1 MDIAAEIPKRHIL
14 TVSELTTLIKSTI
27 ESTFYDVWVEGEIY
41 NLRVPTSGHVYFTLK
56 DNSSQIKGVL
66 FRSAARCLKFIPQ
79 DGMHVLCRGRI
90 TIYEFRGEYQV
101 VVHYL
106 EPKGVGALLIA
117 FEQLKERLAKEGLFD
132 DARKRSIPALP
143 QKIGIVTSPTGAA
156 IRDILKVID
165 RRFANV
171 EILIAP
177 ASVQGERAA
186 PEIVEAIAELNS
198 IEDIDVIIVA
208 RGGGGME
215 DLWPFNEEIVAR
227 AIYHSR
233 IPVISAV
240 GHEIDYTIADFVSD
254 LRAPTPSAAAEMVV
268 KNKED
273 VQGYIGT
280 LGSRLIYA
288 KKTFLDKRRERLY
301 ALSRRVLSPEREINR
316 YIQRLDDIEN
326 RLNLGV
332 QRVIKDRRHHVEGLL
347 KDIWAFNPRHPILLH
362 RQRLEAYTGSLVKNT
377 SHLIALKGNAL
388 QGLVAKL
395 DSLSPLAILARGYS
409 ITRKLPSLAVVKAS
423 RDVQRGDKVDV
434 RLHEGNIVCVVEDVS
449 AALGKHLE
457 GQRR

>member
-1 MDIAAEIPKRHIL
+1 MDIAAEIPKRHVL
-14 TVSELTTLIKSTI
+14 TVSELTSLIKSTL
-27 ESTFYDVWVEGEIY
+27 EKTFYDVWVEGEIY

-56 DNSSQIKGVL
+56 DNSSQIKAVL
-66 FRSAARCLKFIPQ
+66 FRSSARLLKFIPQ
-79 DGMHVLCRGRI
+79 DGMHVLCSGRI

-101 VVHYL
+101 VVDYM

-117 FEQLKERLAKEGLFD
+117 FEQLKERLSAEGLFD
-132 DARKRSIPALP
+132 DARKRPIPVLP
-143 QKIGIVTSPTGAA
+143 KKIGIVTSPTGAA

-171 EILIAP
+171 EIIIAP

-186 PEIVEAIAELNS
+186 PEIVEAIAELNN
-198 IEDIDVIIVA
+198 IEDIDVLIVA

-227 AIYHSR
+227 AIYHSG

-273 VQGYIGT
+273 IQNHLRNLYE
-280 LGSRLIYA
+280 RLVYTQRI
-288 KKTFLDKRRERLY
+288 FLEKRRERLH
-301 ALSRRVLSPEREINR
+301 ALCRRVLSPEKEINR
-316 YIQRLDDIEN
+316 HLQRLDEIET
-326 RLNLGV
+326 RLCLGME
-332 QRVIKDRRHHVEGLL
+332 RRIKDKRHHIEGLV
-347 KDIWAFNPRHPILLH
+347 KEIFTYNPRHHILLCRH
-362 RQRLEAYTGSLVKNT
+362 RVQSHAASLLKNYRH
-377 SHLIALKGNAL
+377 SIELRKKALHG
-388 QGLVAKL
+388 VISKL

-409 ITRKLPSLAVVKAS
+409 ITRKLPSLSVVRSSA
-423 RDVQRGDKVDV
+423 DVQHGERVDI
-434 RLHEGNIVCVVEDVS
+434 RLHEGRIVCVVEDVS
-449 AALGKHLE
+449 
-457 GQRR
+457 R